1 MTTIAIFGASGQ
13 TGKQLTE
20 QALKQGYQVKA
31 LVRNPAKLVERDP
44 NLQVIQ
50 GDLTDPAKVEE
61 TVRGTDAVLSVIG
74 AAKGSPSDIKVV
86 ATRNIDAAMKKTGV
100 KRVIR
105 LSSAPFSETEPGD
118 ALSLGQRLMATM
130 AKTMMASAVTDERQ
144 SAALTRQSGL
154 DWTLVRAMGPLNSK
168 PATGRYQAG
177 RMGVEVKGRITRADL
192 ARFMLDELKNGQF
205 VRQAP
210 VVGS

>member
-31 LVRNPAKLVERDP
+31 LVRNPDRLAGRDP

-61 TVRGTDAVLSVIG
+61 TVRGTQAVLSVIG
-74 AAKGSPSDIKVV
+74 AAKGSPSDIKAV
-86 ATRNIDAAMKKTGV
+86 AARNIDAAMKKNGV
-100 KRVIR
+100 KRIIR
-105 LSSAPFSETEPGD
+105 LASAPFAETEPGD
-118 ALSLGQRLMATM
+118 APSLGQKLMAALVKAM
-130 AKTMMASAVTDERQ
+130 LGVAVNDERQ
-144 SAALTRQSGL
+144 SGTLTRQSGL
-154 DWTLVRAMGPLNSK
+154 DWTLVRAMAPLSSQ

-177 RMGVEVKGRITRADL
+177 RMGIEAKGGIARADL
-192 ARFMLDELKNGQF
+192 ARFMLDELKNGKF
-205 VRQAP
+205 VRQSP